1 MPPNEVITTECRICG
16 NTTLVPVVDLGNQC
30 LSGIFPN
37 KNAPNPS
44 RSPLQL
50 IKCDNSENKNV
61 CGLLQ
66 LRQNANLDEMYGSTY
81 GYYSSISPSM
91 VSHLAEKVDGLIN
104 FVCPK
109 EGEIVL
115 DIGCNDGTMLNL
127 FGRTG
132 MKRIGIDPSSEKF
145 KDHFDTDIDV
155 ICDFF
160 SEIAVRKIIAEEECK
175 IITSI
180 AMFYDIDDPLSFMRE
195 IRSLLAQDG
204 IWALELSYLPL
215 MLKNL
220 TYDQICHEHVT
231 YLGLKQMEWLA
242 NRTGLQIIDI
252 SFNFMNGGSF
262 YLYVSRDDS
271 VYKPNNSKL
280 KETLRSENCLH
291 ELEYYERFN
300 NRILTHRDELL
311 AMLNILSQTG
321 KKIYG
326 YGAST
331 KGNVILNLC
340 GIDKTLLPLIC
351 DANPE
356 KHGLVTPGTKIDII
370 SKDQMRLDRPDY
382 LIVFIWHFRK
392 EILESEVDY
401 IMNGGTMIFVL
412 PRVHI
417 VNKDNYEH
425 YINAGFEELSF
436 SL

>member
-1 MPPNEVITTECRICG
+1 M
-16 NTTLVPVVDLGNQC
+16 
-30 LSGIFPN
+30 
-37 KNAPNPS
+37 
-44 RSPLQL
+44 
-50 IKCDNSENKNV
+50 
-61 CGLLQ
+61 
-66 LRQNANLDEMYGSTY
+66 
-81 GYYSSISPSM
+81 
-91 VSHLAEKVDGLIN
+91 
-104 FVCPK
+104 
-109 EGEIVL
+109 
-115 DIGCNDGTMLNL
+115 
-127 FGRTG
+127 
-132 MKRIGIDPSSEKF
+132 
-145 KDHFDTDIDV
+145 
-155 ICDFF
+155 
-160 SEIAVRKIIAEEECK
+160 
-175 IITSI
+175 
-180 AMFYDIDDPLSFMRE
+180 
-195 IRSLLAQDG
+195 
-204 IWALELSYLPL
+204 
-215 MLKNL
+215 
-220 TYDQICHEHVT
+220 
-231 YLGLKQMEWLA
+231 
-242 NRTGLQIIDI
+242 
-252 SFNFMNGGSF
+252 
-262 YLYVSRDDS
+262 
-271 VYKPNNSKL
+271 
-280 KETLRSENCLH
+280 RSENCLH

>member
-1 MPPNEVITTECRICG
+1 MPPNEIITTECRICG
-16 NTTLVPVVDLGNQC
+16 NTDLVPVVDLGNQC
-30 LSGIFPN
+30 LSGIFPK

-50 IKCDNSENKNV
+50 IKCDNSKNKNV

-66 LRQNANLDEMYGSTY
+66 LKQNADLDEMYGSTY

-104 FVCPK
+104 FVHPK

-145 KDHFDTDIDV
+145 KDHFDADINV
-155 ICDFF
+155 IHDFF
-160 SEIAVRKIIAEEECK
+160 SAIAVRKIIAEEKCK
-175 IITSI
+175 IITAI
-180 AMFYDIDDPLSFMRE
+180 AMFYDINDPVSFMRE
-195 IRSLLAQDG
+195 IRSLLAKDG
-204 IWALELSYLPL
+204 IWALELSYMPL

-231 YLGLKQMEWLA
+231 YLGLKQMEWLT
-242 NRTGLQIIDI
+242 NRTGLKIIDV

-271 VYKPNNSKL
+271 DYEPNRSKL
-280 KETLRSENCLH
+280 EETLKSEDCLH

-331 KGNVILNLC
+331 KGNVILNFC
-340 GIDKTLLPLIC
+340 GTDKTLLPKIC

-356 KHGLVTPGTKIDII
+356 KNGLVTPGTKIDII

-392 EILESEVDY
+392 EVLKSELDY

-412 PRVHI
+412 PRLHI
-417 VNKDNYEH
+417 VNRENYDR
-425 YINAGFEELSF
+425 YVNANFEELSF

>member
-1 MPPNEVITTECRICG
+1 
-16 NTTLVPVVDLGNQC
+16 
-30 LSGIFPN
+30 
-37 KNAPNPS
+37 
-44 RSPLQL
+44 
-50 IKCDNSENKNV
+50 
-61 CGLLQ
+61 
-66 LRQNANLDEMYGSTY
+66 
-81 GYYSSISPSM
+81 
-91 VSHLAEKVDGLIN
+91 
-104 FVCPK
+104 
-109 EGEIVL
+109 
-115 DIGCNDGTMLNL
+115 
-127 FGRTG
+127 
-132 MKRIGIDPSSEKF
+132 
-145 KDHFDTDIDV
+145 
-155 ICDFF
+155 
-160 SEIAVRKIIAEEECK
+160 
-175 IITSI
+175 
-180 AMFYDIDDPLSFMRE
+180 
-195 IRSLLAQDG
+195 
-204 IWALELSYLPL
+204 
-215 MLKNL
+215 
-220 TYDQICHEHVT
+220 
-231 YLGLKQMEWLA
+231 
-242 NRTGLQIIDI
+242 DI